1 MTKDKPQKTLRKKA
15 EQIARRDPAGLTEE
29 EQFDL
34 LLLAQELETTQIDLE
49 AQNEQ
54 LRQVSRELEASR
66 AEFVDLYEFAP
77 VGFVTLNPKGIIH
90 RANAAA
96 RQMLAGNEHSM
107 VGYLFSN
114 FVVPEDLNIYFNHT
128 KQPNRKS
135 NASVFDLR
143 LKGPGNRTVHAHV
156 QTFFRFD
163 AEGEVSQTNLVF
175 FDVSEQKQLE
185 KELRTSQENLA
196 LATHAGGIGIWNYFL
211 EDGKSYWND
220 QLYRLVGLDPQKG
233 PEDAGAFFA
242 FIHPEDRK
250 GALKSL
256 QALLASGNELD
267 LEFRIV
273 REDGQTRWLAA
284 KGRID
289 RDDRGRPVRAQGIN
303 WDISDKKRHELEL
316 QESRERFQAVL
327 EHSLDVA
334 FRRNVQT
341 KQYEYLSPVIE
352 QMTGYSAD
360 EVTAMNS
367 EELTDL
373 VHPEDRSRVA
383 SEVEQASRAG
393 SGKVEFRLRKKEG
406 GYLWVADFFTVQ
418 KDPAGNPLYRTGV
431 LRDVSSKKIVEN
443 ALKEKQQVL
452 SEKLLL
458 LERSNRELSEYAY
471 AVSHDLKAPLRA
483 VRNYADFLI
492 EDLEGRLSGEQ
503 AAYLEGM
510 KKALS
515 QGDELIRDLLDFAR
529 IGEAE
534 EETEA
539 VDLEDLLQEVC
550 EVLNLSEDMQVS
562 IRSGCP
568 QLKTK
573 RTLLNQILVNLIG
586 NGLKFNTAD
595 VKRVEVWCRPAPNE
609 RMELLV
615 KDNGLGI
622 EERYQKQIFRVFQRL
637 HSAQKYRGTGI
648 GLAIVR
654 KAAARLGGSVRLE
667 STPGQGSTFIVDL
680 PRIPPDRYGA

>member
-1 MTKDKPQKTLRKKA
+1 MTKGKPHKTLRKKA
-15 EQIARRDPAGLTEE
+15 EQIARRGPAGLTEE

-34 LLLAQELETTQIDLE
+34 LLLAQKLETTQIDLE

-54 LRQVSRELEASR
+54 LRQVSRDLEASR

-77 VGFVTLNPKGIIH
+77 VGFVTLNQKGTIH

-96 RQMLAGNEHSM
+96 RQMLTGNEHSM
-107 VGYLFSN
+107 IGHLFSN
-114 FVVPEDLNIYFNHT
+114 FVVPEDLNIYFQHK
-128 KQPNRKS
+128 KQPNRKR

-143 LKGPGNRTVHAHV
+143 LKGSGNRTVHAHV

-185 KELRTSQENLA
+185 EELKQ
-196 LATHAGGIGIWNYFL
+196 
-211 EDGKSYWND
+211 
-220 QLYRLVGLDPQKG
+220 
-233 PEDAGAFFA
+233 
-242 FIHPEDRK
+242 
-250 GALKSL
+250 
-256 QALLASGNELD
+256 
-267 LEFRIV
+267 
-273 REDGQTRWLAA
+273 
-284 KGRID
+284 
-289 RDDRGRPVRAQGIN
+289 
-303 WDISDKKRHELEL
+303 
-316 QESRERFQAVL
+316 SRERFQAVL

-341 KQYEYLSPVIE
+341 KQYEYVSPVIE
-352 QMTGYSAD
+352 QMTGYSVD

-373 VHPEDRSRVA
+373 VHPEDRTRVA
-383 SEVEQASRAG
+383 SEVEQATRAG

-406 GYLWVADFFTVQ
+406 DYLWVADFFTVQ

-431 LRDVSSKKIVEN
+431 LRDISSKKLVEN
-443 ALKEKQQVL
+443 ALKDKQQML

-503 AAYLEGM
+503 TTYLEGM

-539 VDLEDLLQEVC
+539 VDLEDLLREVC
-550 EVLNLSEDMQVS
+550 EVLNLSDDMQVS
-562 IRSGCP
+562 VRSGCP
-568 QLKTK
+568 PLQTK

-680 PRIPPDRYGA
+680 PRKLSDG

>member
-1 MTKDKPQKTLRKKA
+1 MTKGKPHKTLRKKA
-15 EQIARRDPAGLTEE
+15 EQIAQRESTGLTEE

-34 LLLAQELETTQIDLE
+34 LLLAQELETTQIELE

-54 LRQVSRELEASR
+54 LRQVSRDLEASR
-66 AEFVDLYEFAP
+66 AEFADLYEFAP

-96 RQMLAGNEHSM
+96 RQMLTGNEHSM
-107 VGYLFSN
+107 VGHLFSN
-114 FVVPEDLNIYFNHT
+114 FVVPEDLNIYFKHT
-128 KQPNRKS
+128 KQPNRKR

-143 LKGPGNRTVHAHV
+143 LKGTGNRTVHAHV
-156 QTFFRFD
+156 QIFVRFD

-185 KELRTSQENLA
+185 EELR
-196 LATHAGGIGIWNYFL
+196 
-211 EDGKSYWND
+211 
-220 QLYRLVGLDPQKG
+220 
-233 PEDAGAFFA
+233 
-242 FIHPEDRK
+242 
-250 GALKSL
+250 
-256 QALLASGNELD
+256 
-267 LEFRIV
+267 
-273 REDGQTRWLAA
+273 
-284 KGRID
+284 
-289 RDDRGRPVRAQGIN
+289 
-303 WDISDKKRHELEL
+303 
-316 QESRERFQAVL
+316 ESRERFQAVL

-341 KQYEYLSPVIE
+341 KQYDYLSPVIE
-352 QMTGYSAD
+352 QMTGYSVD

-373 VHPEDRSRVA
+373 VHPEDRTRVA
-383 SEVEQASRAG
+383 SEVEQASRVG
-393 SGKVEFRLRKKEG
+393 SGKVDFRLRKKER

-431 LRDVSSKKIVEN
+431 LRDISSKKLVEN

-492 EDLEGRLSGEQ
+492 EDLEGQLSGEQ
-503 AAYLEGM
+503 TTYLEGM

-529 IGEAE
+529 IGEAA

-539 VDLEDLLQEVC
+539 VDLEDLLREVC

-562 IRSGCP
+562 VRSGCP
-568 QLKTK
+568 PLKTK

-586 NGLKFNTAD
+586 NGLKFSTAD
-595 VKRVEVWCRPAPNE
+595 VKRVEVWCRLAPNE

-637 HSAQKYRGTGI
+637 HSAQKYGGTGI

-667 STPGQGSTFIVDL
+667 STPGEGSTFIVDL
-680 PRIPPDRYGA
+680 PRKPSDG

>member
-1 MTKDKPQKTLRKKA
+1 MTKGKPHKTLRKKA
-15 EQIARRDPAGLTEE
+15 EQIAQRESTGLTEE

-34 LLLAQELETTQIDLE
+34 LLLAQELETTQIELE

-54 LRQVSRELEASR
+54 LRQVSRDLEASR
-66 AEFVDLYEFAP
+66 AEFADLYEFAP

-96 RQMLAGNEHSM
+96 RQMLTGNEHSM
-107 VGYLFSN
+107 VGHLFSN
-114 FVVPEDLNIYFNHT
+114 FVVPEDLNIYFKHT
-128 KQPNRKS
+128 KQPNRKG

-143 LKGPGNRTVHAHV
+143 LKGTGNRTVHAHV
-156 QTFFRFD
+156 QIFVRFD

-185 KELRTSQENLA
+185 EELR
-196 LATHAGGIGIWNYFL
+196 
-211 EDGKSYWND
+211 
-220 QLYRLVGLDPQKG
+220 
-233 PEDAGAFFA
+233 
-242 FIHPEDRK
+242 
-250 GALKSL
+250 
-256 QALLASGNELD
+256 
-267 LEFRIV
+267 
-273 REDGQTRWLAA
+273 
-284 KGRID
+284 
-289 RDDRGRPVRAQGIN
+289 
-303 WDISDKKRHELEL
+303 
-316 QESRERFQAVL
+316 ESRERFQAVL

-341 KQYEYLSPVIE
+341 KQYDYLSPVIE
-352 QMTGYSAD
+352 QMTGYSVD

-373 VHPEDRSRVA
+373 VHPEDRTRVA
-383 SEVEQASRAG
+383 SEVEQASRVG
-393 SGKVEFRLRKKEG
+393 SGKVDFRLRKKER

-431 LRDVSSKKIVEN
+431 LRDISSKKLVEN

-492 EDLEGRLSGEQ
+492 EDLEGQLSGEQ
-503 AAYLEGM
+503 TTYLEGM

-529 IGEAE
+529 IGEAA

-539 VDLEDLLQEVC
+539 VDLEDLLRDVC

-562 IRSGCP
+562 VRSGCP
-568 QLKTK
+568 PLKTK

-586 NGLKFNTAD
+586 NGLKFSTAD
-595 VKRVEVWCRPAPNE
+595 VKRVEVWCRLAPNE

-637 HSAQKYRGTGI
+637 HSAQKYGGTGI

-667 STPGQGSTFIVDL
+667 STPGEGSTFIVDL
-680 PRIPPDRYGA
+680 PRKPSDG

>member
-1 MTKDKPQKTLRKKA
+1 MTKDKPHKTLRKKA
-15 EQIARRDPAGLTEE
+15 EQIARGESTGLTEE

-34 LLLAQELETTQIDLE
+34 LLVAQELETTQFDLE

-54 LRQVSRELEASR
+54 LRQVSRDLEASR
-66 AEFVDLYEFAP
+66 AEFADLYEFAP
-77 VGFVTLNPKGIIH
+77 VAFVTLNPKGIIQ

-96 RQMLAGNEHSM
+96 RQMLTGNEHSM
-107 VGYLFSN
+107 IGFLFSN
-114 FVVPEDLNIYFNHT
+114 FVVPEDLSIYFEH
-128 KQPNRKS
+128 KKKPNRKHKV
-135 NASVFDLR
+135 SVFDLR
-143 LKGPGNRTVHAHV
+143 LKGADNRRLHAHV
-156 QTFFRFD
+156 QTFVRFD
-163 AEGEVSQTNLVF
+163 PEGEAAQSDLVF
-175 FDVSEQKQLE
+175 FDVSEQRQLE
-185 KELRTSQENLA
+185 EELKTSQENLA
-196 LATHAGGIGIWNYFL
+196 LATRAGGIGIWNNFL
-211 EDGKSYWND
+211 EDRVSYWND
-220 QLYRLVGLDPQKG
+220 QLYRLLGLDPKKG
-233 PEDAGAFFA
+233 PEDTEAFFA
-242 FIHPEDRK
+242 YIHPEDRK

-256 QALLASGNELD
+256 QNLLASGNGLD

-273 REDGQTRWLAA
+273 REDGQVRWFAA
-284 KGRID
+284 KGSID
-289 RDDRGRPVRAQGIN
+289 RDDGGRPVRMQGIN
-303 WDISDKKRHELEL
+303 WDITDKKRHELEL
-316 QESRERFQAVL
+316 QKSRERFQAVL

-341 KQYEYLSPVIE
+341 KQYDYLSPVIE
-352 QMTGYSAD
+352 QMTGYFVD
-360 EVTAMNS
+360 EVIAMNS
-367 EELTDL
+367 EELTEL
-373 VHPEDRSRVA
+373 VHPEDRVRVS
-383 SEVEQASRAG
+383 SEVEHAYRAG

-418 KDPAGNPLYRTGV
+418 NDPAGSPLYRIGV
-431 LRDVSSKKIVEN
+431 LRDISSKKEVEN

-492 EDLEGRLSGEQ
+492 EDLEGQLSGEQ
-503 AAYLEGM
+503 KAYLEGM

-539 VDLEDLLQEVC
+539 VDLEELLREVC

-562 IRSGCP
+562 VRSGCP
-568 QLKTK
+568 PLKTK
-573 RTLLNQILVNLIG
+573 RTMLNQILINLIG

-609 RMELLV
+609 RMALLV

-622 EERYQKQIFRVFQRL
+622 EKRYQKQIFRVFQRL
-637 HSAQKYRGTGI
+637 HSAQKYGGTGI

-667 STPGQGSTFIVDL
+667 STPGEGSTFIVDL
-680 PRIPPDRYGA
+680 PRTPPA